1 MPPMGPPNRNRNQKK
16 QKPKNTKATAKRLFS
31 YLEQE
36 KHKIAAAF
44 VCVLVSSASTLCGS
58 YLLRPIINGLIDSTK
73 TSQQKIT
80 SLMAGLALM
89 AVVYVLGVG
98 ATYLQGRIMISVSQG
113 TLKRIR
119 EHLFR
124 KVQKLPVRYFD
135 TNPTGDI
142 MSRFTNDVDIIGEML
157 NSTLVQIFSGTITLI
172 GTLALMLYT
181 NWVLAVVT
189 IVVSPIIAKIGTAI
203 AGKSRKYF
211 MKQQTDLGKV
221 NGYIEETVTGHK
233 VVKVFNYEENVV
245 NEFSELNQSLRNSQV
260 KAQFISGIMGP
271 CMNAMSQVNYT
282 LTACVGSIIAFASR
296 WGGGV
301 PFSALDIGGLTV
313 FVNYSRQFSRPI
325 NELAQQVTN
334 IMSALAG
341 AERVFNVMDEA
352 EEIDEGKKLV
362 LNKVHGDVLVE
373 GVTFGYNPDKTILK
387 DVSVFAHPGQKI
399 ALVGSTGAG
408 KTTITNLIT
417 RFYNIDEGKITIDGV
432 DIKDISLECLRE
444 NIAMVLQDTHLFT
457 GTILENIRYGRLS
470 ATDEEVRQAAKTS
483 CADMFIKNMPEGYD
497 TMLKGDGSNLSQGQR
512 QLLNIAR
519 AALSKAP
526 ILVLDEATSS
536 VDTRTEK
543 HINEGMDALME
554 DRTTFVIAHRLS
566 TIRNA
571 DAIMVLENGEIIERG
586 THEELLKKKGRYF
599 ELYTGL
605 KELD

>member
-73 TSQQKIT
+73 TPQQKIT

-221 NGYIEETVTGHK
+221 NGYIEETVTGQK

-260 KAQFISGIMGP
+260 KAHFISGIMGP

-352 EEIDEGKKLV
+352 EEIDDGKKLV
-362 LNKVHGDVLVE
+362 LDKVHGDVLVD

-417 RFYNIDEGKITIDGV
+417 RFYNINKGKITIDDV

-457 GTILENIRYGRLS
+457 GTIMENIRYGRLS

-586 THEELLKKKGRYF
+586 THEELLEKKGRYF

>member
-221 NGYIEETVTGHK
+221 NGYIEETVTGQK

-352 EEIDEGKKLV
+352 EEIDDAKKLV
-362 LNKVHGDVLVE
+362 LDKVHGDVLVD

-417 RFYNIDEGKITIDGV
+417 RFYNINKGKITIDGV
-432 DIKDISLECLRE
+432 DIKDINLECLRE

-586 THEELLKKKGRYF
+586 THEELLEKKGRYF

>member
-221 NGYIEETVTGHK
+221 NGYIEETVTGQK

-325 NELAQQVTN
+325 NELAQQITN

-352 EEIDEGKKLV
+352 EEIDDGKKLV
-362 LNKVHGDVLVE
+362 LDKVHGDVLVE

-387 DVSVFAHPGQKI
+387 DVSIFAHPGQKI

-417 RFYNIDEGKITIDGV
+417 RFYNINKGKITIDGV

-457 GTILENIRYGRLS
+457 GTIMENIRYGRLS

-586 THEELLKKKGRYF
+586 THEELLEKKGRYF

>member
-211 MKQQTDLGKV
+211 MKQETDLGKV
-221 NGYIEETVTGHK
+221 NGYIEETVTGQK

-352 EEIDEGKKLV
+352 EEIDDGKKLV
-362 LNKVHGDVLVE
+362 LDKVHGDVLVE

-387 DVSVFAHPGQKI
+387 DVSIFAHPGQKI

-417 RFYNIDEGKITIDGV
+417 RFYNINKGKITIDGV

-457 GTILENIRYGRLS
+457 GTIMENIRYGRLS

-586 THEELLKKKGRYF
+586 THEELLEKKGRYF

>member
-221 NGYIEETVTGHK
+221 NGYIEETVTGQK

-387 DVSVFAHPGQKI
+387 DVSIFAHPGQKI

-586 THEELLKKKGRYF
+586 THEELLEKKGRYF

>member
-221 NGYIEETVTGHK
+221 NGYIEETVTGQK

-352 EEIDEGKKLV
+352 EEIDDGKKLV
-362 LNKVHGDVLVE
+362 LDKVHGDVLVD

-417 RFYNIDEGKITIDGV
+417 RFYNINKGKITIDGV
-432 DIKDISLECLRE
+432 DIKDINLECLRE

-457 GTILENIRYGRLS
+457 GTIMENIRYGRLS

-483 CADMFIKNMPEGYD
+483 CADVFIKNMPEGYD

-586 THEELLKKKGRYF
+586 THEELLEKKGRYF

>member
-58 YLLRPIINGLIDSTK
+58 YLFRPIINGLIDSTK

-221 NGYIEETVTGHK
+221 NGYIEETVTGQK

-341 AERVFNVMDEA
+341 AERVFNVMDET
-352 EEIDEGKKLV
+352 EEIDDGKKLV
-362 LNKVHGDVLVE
+362 LDKVHGDVLVD

-387 DVSVFAHPGQKI
+387 DVSIFAHPGQKI

-417 RFYNIDEGKITIDGV
+417 RFYNINKGKITIDGV

-457 GTILENIRYGRLS
+457 GTIMENIRYGRLS

-586 THEELLKKKGRYF
+586 THEELLEKKGRYF

>member
-58 YLLRPIINGLIDSTK
+58 YLLRPIINGLIDSTQ

-221 NGYIEETVTGHK
+221 NGYIEETVTGQK

-245 NEFSELNQSLRNSQV
+245 NEFSELNQNLRNSQV

-352 EEIDEGKKLV
+352 EEIDDGKKLV
-362 LNKVHGDVLVE
+362 LDKVHGDVLVE

-417 RFYNIDEGKITIDGV
+417 RFYNINKGKITIDGV

-457 GTILENIRYGRLS
+457 GTIMENIRYGRLS

-586 THEELLKKKGRYF
+586 THEELLEKKGRYF

>member
-221 NGYIEETVTGHK
+221 NGYIEETVTGQK

-245 NEFSELNQSLRNSQV
+245 NEFSELNQNLRNSQV

-352 EEIDEGKKLV
+352 EEIDDGKKLV
-362 LNKVHGDVLVE
+362 LDKVHGDVLVD

-387 DVSVFAHPGQKI
+387 DVSIFAHPGQKI

-417 RFYNIDEGKITIDGV
+417 RFYNINKGKITIDGV

-457 GTILENIRYGRLS
+457 GTIMENIRYGRLS

-586 THEELLKKKGRYF
+586 THEELLEKKGRYF

>member
-221 NGYIEETVTGHK
+221 NGYIEETVTGQK

-352 EEIDEGKKLV
+352 EEIDDGKKLV
-362 LNKVHGDVLVE
+362 LDKVHGDVLVE

-417 RFYNIDEGKITIDGV
+417 RFYNINKGKITIDSV

-457 GTILENIRYGRLS
+457 GTFMENFRYGRLS

-586 THEELLKKKGRYF
+586 THEELLEKKGRYF

>member
-73 TSQQKIT
+73 TPQQKIT
-80 SLMAGLALM
+80 SLMVGLALM
-89 AVVYVLGVG
+89 AAVYVLGVG

-142 MSRFTNDVDIIGEML
+142 MSCFTNDVDIIGEML

-221 NGYIEETVTGHK
+221 NGYIEETVTGQK
-233 VVKVFNYEENVV
+233 VVKVFNYEENIV
-245 NEFSELNQSLRNSQV
+245 NEFSELNQTLRNSQV

-352 EEIDEGKKLV
+352 EEIDDGKKLV
-362 LNKVHGDVLVE
+362 LDKVHGDVLVE

-387 DVSVFAHPGQKI
+387 DVSIFAHPGQKI

-417 RFYNIDEGKITIDGV
+417 RFYNINKGKITIDGV

-457 GTILENIRYGRLS
+457 GTIMENIRYGRLS

-586 THEELLKKKGRYF
+586 THEELLEKKGRYF

>member
-221 NGYIEETVTGHK
+221 NGYIEETVTGQK

-341 AERVFNVMDEA
+341 AERVFKVMDET
-352 EEIDEGKKLV
+352 EEIDDGKKLV
-362 LNKVHGDVLVE
+362 LDKVHGDVLVE

-417 RFYNIDEGKITIDGV
+417 RFYNINKGKITIDGV

-457 GTILENIRYGRLS
+457 GTIMENIRYGRLS

-586 THEELLKKKGRYF
+586 THEELLEKKGRYF

>member
-221 NGYIEETVTGHK
+221 NGYIEETVTGQK

-352 EEIDEGKKLV
+352 EEIDDGKKLV
-362 LNKVHGDVLVE
+362 LDKVHGDVLVE

-387 DVSVFAHPGQKI
+387 DVSIFAHPGQKI

-417 RFYNIDEGKITIDGV
+417 RFYNINKGKITIDGV

-444 NIAMVLQDTHLFT
+444 NIAMVLQNTHLFT
-457 GTILENIRYGRLS
+457 GTIMENIRYGRLS

-586 THEELLKKKGRYF
+586 THEELLEKKGRYF

>member
-221 NGYIEETVTGHK
+221 NGYIEETVTGQK

-260 KAQFISGIMGP
+260 KAHFISGIMGP

-341 AERVFNVMDEA
+341 AERVFNVMDET
-352 EEIDEGKKLV
+352 EEIDDGKKLV
-362 LNKVHGDVLVE
+362 LDKVHGDVLVE

-417 RFYNIDEGKITIDGV
+417 RFYNINKGKITIDGV

-457 GTILENIRYGRLS
+457 GTIMENIRYGRLS

-483 CADMFIKNMPEGYD
+483 CADLFIKNMPEGYD

-586 THEELLKKKGRYF
+586 THEELLEKKGRYF

>member
-221 NGYIEETVTGHK
+221 NGYIEETVTGQK

-417 RFYNIDEGKITIDGV
+417 RFYNINKGKITIDGV

-457 GTILENIRYGRLS
+457 GTIMENIRYGRLS

-566 TIRNA
+566 TIRNV